1 MYLLYTCCCLLTMGY
16 TQIKCIKE
24 GAEPGDD
31 PEDIGVLL
39 EGVEILSGLGNIVI
53 ACALLFGL
61 KLDGQ
66 RLSSKAQFL
75 KNKLLYALLL
85 TLQCYSQML
94 NKM

>member
-1 MYLLYTCCCLLTMGY
+1 MTQTVMGVY
-16 TQIKCIKE
+16 VIQKD

-39 EGVEILSGLGNIVI
+39 EGVEVLSGLGNIVI

-66 RLSSKAQFL
+66 RLL
-75 KNKLLYALLL
+75 ILV
-85 TLQCYSQML
+85 
-94 NKM
+94 